1 MKRKLL
7 KSLLAIAMLCAGS
20 GSAWAENMTT
30 MTGLLGLTDNSNGF
44 NAYATKVITIAA
56 GESYQYTFV
65 NYNKGNE
72 GTDIWE
78 NWTVEGRRSD
88 NSHCFDFRADG
99 GFWTWKPDADADV
112 LNASYTGSTN
122 TSISKNT
129 QEWLSAYN
137 GVTVTLTISRSND
150 GDVITVEH
158 SATTNTAV
166 SYSGTF
172 TCSGFGTGDATFI
185 ITNEDSHQ
193 VINKV
198 VYTEAD
204 DKGGTIDLACDHT
217 ASVCWGSNNGF
228 NNVDGE
234 TAHFNN
240 DTGSGWSGAAFATFS
255 LGDLPDGVTIS
266 SAKMLWHGTS
276 GKGYGSVIYYLNSG
290 QTFDFSS
297 AQSQGT
303 VAQYSGNKT
312 KVADISTNLSQV
324 HDVETNVITAIQS
337 IYGADQDY
345 VIFQWT
351 GNQGAADLYGRGSTS
366 LAAPTLEISYTKE
379 TTYTA
384 TFTETNSLTPIVTIY
399 SDSERT
405 AEVANGT
412 LTNDTY
418 YYTASLA
425 GYYDYKGSF
434 TVDGAA
440 PSISFTMTAKN
451 VFNYSVNAVDGES
464 GIIKANIIS
473 GSCYEDESVAY
484 YLPECVL
491 VNGTLHFMAA
501 EQSYKSEN
509 VTSNNQVFSY
519 PYTTAAVNNVVFFVE
534 GESISGALTSISDG
548 NQRLASNG
556 QMGRGSNLNVTT
568 LPAGNYAIYVRYV
581 NTNKDDHNVTIK
593 AGETEVFNKGFS
605 GRGTQSSEFSL
616 SEDAILTLTAL
627 GSSKS
632 GVDYVYIVRTGVPVT
647 LGSLGWATLYTPYA
661 LNFDGTGLTA
671 YTASVDGT
679 TVTLTKVSDVPANT
693 GVVLNGTAGSY
704 NIPTIASSE
713 TAKGDLKGN
722 ATESTAFDA
731 VTGHTYYVLAQAE
744 DYPTHKVQFCPVT
757 SGSIAAGKAFLDIAS
772 GVSVKT
778 FNVVFNDAT
787 GIHAMENETSAIEN
801 APIFNLAGQR
811 MSQLKR
817 GVNIVNGKK
826 VLVK

>member
-1 MKRKLL
+1 
-7 KSLLAIAMLCAGS
+7 
-20 GSAWAENMTT
+20 MTT

-44 NAYATKVITIAA
+44 NAYATNVITIAA

-88 NSHCFDFRADG
+88 NNHCFDFRADG
-99 GFWTWKPDADADV
+99 GYWTWKPDADAQV
-112 LNASYTGSTN
+112 LNASYTGNNNASVSAN
-122 TSISKNT
+122 TT
-129 QEWLSAYN
+129 EWLSAYN

-150 GDVITVEH
+150 GDVITVSH
-158 SATTNTAV
+158 SATTKTAV

-172 TCSGFGTGDATFI
+172 TCSGFGTGAATI
-185 ITNEDSHQ
+185 ILTNEDSHQ

-198 VYTEAD
+198 VYTKANDE
-204 DKGGTIDLACDHT
+204 GGTIYVAPEHT
-217 ASVCWGSNNGF
+217 AGAQWGSNTGAST
-228 NNVDGE
+228 VDAE
-234 TAHFNN
+234 KEHYNN
-240 DTGSGWSGAAFATFS
+240 DASGAWAGCAYAKFS
-255 LGDLPDGVTIS
+255 YADLPDVVSITAASVTYSINQGG
-266 SAKMLWHGTS
+266 KS
-276 GKGYGSVIYYLNSG
+276 GRDDIIYYMAKDFDLNWETFAG
-290 QTFDFSS
+290 QTGTDLRNTASRAGKAVEAAATGGTGDRLNLNQSVLS
-297 AQSQGT
+297 A
-303 VAQYSGNKT
+303 V
-312 KVADISTNLSQV
+312 ST
-324 HDVETNVITAIQS
+324 
-337 IYGADQDY
+337 IYREGQKY
-345 VIFQWT
+345 ILFQWT
-351 GNQGAADLYGRGSTS
+351 GNAGGADLYGKGSV
-366 LAAPTLEISYTKE
+366 AHAPTLEISYTKE

-534 GESISGALTSISDG
+534 GESISGASTSIANN

-556 QMGRGSNLNVTT
+556 LMGRGSNLNVTT

-581 NTNKDDHNVTIK
+581 NTNQDDHNVTIK
-593 AGETEVFNKGFS
+593 AGETEVFNKNFS
-605 GRGTQSSEFSL
+605 GRSTQSSEFSL
-616 SEDAILTLTAL
+616 SEDAILTLTAG
-627 GSSKS
+627 GSRMS

-671 YTASVDGT
+671 YTATLSDN
-679 TVTLTKVSDVPANT
+679 TVTLTKVSNVPANT

-713 TAKGDLKGN
+713 TAKGDLTGN

-731 VTGHTYYVLAQAE
+731 VAAGHTYYVLAQAE